1 MKLTVFYDYT
11 CPFCYLTSKNLE
23 SLSNEFDLDI
33 EWKGIEIHPE
43 YPSQGQKSSKSL
55 KSLKTVESIKG
66 AAKESGTEIVLPG
79 FRTNSRLSLEASEFA
94 KAGNRFRSLHNSIY
108 EAYFKER
115 KNIGDIKIVLEAG
128 VKAGLDGRE
137 LEECLNNRT
146 MFNKV
151 EENKKAAEVNLVV
164 GVPTLIMGNF
174 PVYGNQ
180 SLETLRL
187 MIKRAIERTT

>member
-11 CPFCYLTSKNLE
+11 CPFCYITSKNLE
-23 SLSNEFDLDI
+23 TLSSEFDLDI

-43 YPSQGQKSSKSL
+43 YPGEGQKSSRSL
-55 KSLKTVESIKG
+55 KSIKTVQSIKG
-66 AAKESGTEIVLPG
+66 AAEESGMEILLPG

-94 KAGNRFRSLHNSIY
+94 KAKDRFKSFHNLIY
-108 EAYFKER
+108 EAYFLER
-115 KNIGDIKIVLEAG
+115 KNIGDIETVLQAG
-128 VKAGLDGRE
+128 AAAGLDGTG
-137 LEECLNNRT
+137 LEECLRSRT
-146 MFNKV
+146 MFHKV
-151 EENKKAAEVNLVV
+151 EENKKAAQSNLVT

-187 MIKRAIERTT
+187 MIKRAIERSA

>member
-11 CPFCYLTSKNLE
+11 CPFCYITSCSLE
-23 SLSNEFDLDI
+23 LLSKEFDLDI

-43 YPSQGQKSSKSL
+43 YPSQGQKSTKSL

-66 AAKESGTEIVLPG
+66 AAQESGMEILFPG

-94 KAGNRFRSLHNSIY
+94 KTRNRFKTFHGLIY
-108 EAYFKER
+108 EAYFVER
-115 KNIGDIKIVLEAG
+115 KNIGDINVVIQAG
-128 VKAGLDGRE
+128 IAAGLDGKE
-137 LEECLNNRT
+137 LEECLSSRT
-146 MFNKV
+146 MFHKV
-151 EENKKAAEVNLVV
+151 EENKKAAQSNLVT

-180 SLETLRL
+180 SPETLRL
-187 MIKRAIERTT
+187 LIKRAIERSA

>member
-11 CPFCYLTSKNLE
+11 CPFCYITSCSLE
-23 SLSNEFDLDI
+23 LLSKEFDLDI

-43 YPSQGQKSSKSL
+43 YPSQGQKSTKSL
-55 KSLKTVESIKG
+55 RSLKTVESIKR
-66 AAKESGTEIVLPG
+66 AAEENGTEIVLPG

-94 KAGNRFRSLHNSIY
+94 KIRNRFKAFHSLIY
-108 EAYFKER
+108 EAYFVER
-115 KNIGDIKIVLEAG
+115 KNIGDLEIILQAG
-128 VKAGLDGRE
+128 EAAGLDGKE
-137 LEECLNNRT
+137 LEECLKSRA
-146 MFNKV
+146 MFHKV
-151 EENKKAAEVNLVV
+151 EENKKAAQSNLVT

-187 MIKRAIERTT
+187 VIKRAIERSA